1 MTDKKALFADKTVE
15 ELKEYRDHLE
25 LEIIA
30 KERAA
35 VIDLYEG
42 MVLDAKN
49 AGFDSIEDL
58 HQKYLELSAQLKKVK
73 RPPVEP
79 RYRSKVNSENTWT
92 GRGKAPGWV
101 ISEAEA
107 AGFKRD
113 NIKDFLEQIKI

>member
-1 MTDKKALFADKTVE
+1 MTEKKALFADKTIE
-15 ELKEYRDHLE
+15 ELKEYRDHIE
-25 LEIIA
+25 LEIIE
-30 KERAA
+30 KERAE

-79 RYRSKVNSENTWT
+79 RYRSKVNSEKTWT
-92 GRGKAPGWV
+92 GRGKPPGWV